1 MAVTKPKRALR
12 VQPYCC
18 QIDAIK
24 RGDVHVVRFE
34 NTQYAV
40 FKDRLYVWA
49 LHEAGAESAARKLL
63 NKLYLER
70 DGAVVWVD
78 FLAVYPDVAG
88 YAILREAKELRQ
100 AAGAPRS
107 SKHQQHIAVYRDLPL
122 FRTTGV

>member
-1 MAVTKPKRALR
+1 MAVTKPKQALR

-34 NTQYAV
+34 NTQHAV
-40 FKDRLYVWA
+40 FRDRLYVWA
-49 LHEAGAESAARKLL
+49 PHDAAAESIARRLL
-63 NKLYLER
+63 NKLFLER
-70 DGAVVWVD
+70 DGAAVWVD
-78 FLAVYPDVAG
+78 FLAVYPDVEG

-100 AAGAPRS
+100 AAGDPRP
-107 SKHQQHIAVYRDLPL
+107 SKHQQHITVYRDLPL